1 MLLLEKQFSKT
12 VNCFF
17 KRLFLLFQFRGKI
30 WKKIIQ
36 ISSKK
41 KFYYNNCCGCY
52 FVTIVTSSVT
62 RCWNKR
68 VAQISKGDP
77 KSSHSSF
84 YRKSYVFQNSPKSHQ
99 ILLATIVR
107 KIIKKN
113 FHKSPNL
120 VKLHDFSLSMMCF
133 LNQNAIRAMIVQGH
147 SHSAGDINKQRQREN
162 HICHQ
167 SEHDSSQWQI
177 INSSRSNLFHSIS
190 LNRVIPH
197 PAFKNETQLDILLT
211 FRL

>member
-77 KSSHSSF
+77 QQFLQKKLCFSKQPKKPPNSVGYYCTKNYQKELSQIAQSCQAARFFLKYDVLSKSKCHSSDD
-84 YRKSYVFQNSPKSHQ
+84 RSRPQSQRGRHQQAKAAGKSYLP
-99 ILLATIVR
+99 
-107 KIIKKN
+107 
-113 FHKSPNL
+113 
-120 VKLHDFSLSMMCF
+120 
-133 LNQNAIRAMIVQGH
+133 
-147 SHSAGDINKQRQREN
+147 
-162 HICHQ
+162 
-167 SEHDSSQWQI
+167 SE
-177 INSSRSNLFHSIS
+177 
-190 LNRVIPH
+190 
-197 PAFKNETQLDILLT
+197 
-211 FRL
+211 